1 MMVHGTFVRQ
11 FLMRSFF
18 VIDVGNTSTKWGI
31 ANSKRILR
39 EYEFPTAKFTE
50 GRWNRYPRLNL
61 PKNLSGAIISCV
73 VPKALPAIKAYLT
86 HLGISKLL
94 VVSAKMDLGI
104 GVRYPEP
111 KKIGADRLV
120 NTVAA
125 IALYGAPAI
134 VVDFGTA
141 VTFDVIS
148 KKKEYLGGVIAPG
161 LNAMTH
167 YLHER
172 TALLPAIS
180 LAEPMSAIGKST
192 VAAMRVGAVVGY
204 RGLVHEIL
212 LAICREMKVL
222 PHKRNDSNRKETVE
236 IIATGGHSPLIAS
249 KISEIRHIN
258 PQLTL
263 HGLRILYNRYA
274 QLALK

>member
-1 MMVHGTFVRQ
+1 MNP
-11 FLMRSFF
+11 FF

-39 EYEFPTAKFTE
+39 EYEFPTSKFS
-50 GRWNRYPRLNL
+50 GRGNRYPRLNL
-61 PKNLSGAIISCV
+61 PRNLSGAIISCV
-73 VPKALPAIKAYLT
+73 VPKALPSIKAFLT
-86 HLGISKLL
+86 HLGISKPL
-94 VVSAKMDLGI
+94 VVSAKIDLGI

-120 NTVAA
+120 NAVAA
-125 IALYGAPAI
+125 VTLYGAPAI

-148 KKKEYLGGVIAPG
+148 RKKEYLGGVIAPG
-161 LNAMTH
+161 LHAMTH

-180 LAEPMSAIGKST
+180 LAEPVSAIGKST

-204 RGLVHEIL
+204 RGLVREIL
-212 LAICREMKVL
+212 LAICREMKVI
-222 PHKRNDSNRKETVE
+222 PNKTIK
-236 IIATGGHSPLIAS
+236 IIATGGHSSLIAS
-249 KISEIRHIN
+249 KIPEIRYTDS
-258 PQLTL
+258 QLTL
-263 HGLRILYNRYA
+263 HGLRTLYLQNNSVRSVK
-274 QLALK
+274 QI